1 MSIIYGSLFYN
12 FNLILHYGKSTA
24 AVRGEGID
32 GVLTFS
38 QATESSPT
46 IIQGTVT
53 GLTPGK
59 HAIAI
64 HVLNVSRVPASIGQ
78 HFNPSGKNHGAP
90 EDSERHVGSLGNIEA
105 NESGKADIHIE
116 DKIVNLIGPQSVIGR
131 SIAIAEGED
140 DMGRAYELSL
150 VNGNAGEAIAAGVI
164 SICM

>member
-1 MSIIYGSLFYN
+1 MA
-12 FNLILHYGKSTA
+12 KSTA

-64 HVLNVSRVPASIGQ
+64 HVLETCRACLHPLGSILTRL
-78 HFNPSGKNHGAP
+78 
-90 EDSERHVGSLGNIEA
+90 ERTTGRLRTLRGTWEVWGNIEA

-131 SIAIAEGED
+131 SIAIMEGED
-140 DMGRAYELSL
+140 DMGRGGHELSL

-164 SICM
+164 GICM